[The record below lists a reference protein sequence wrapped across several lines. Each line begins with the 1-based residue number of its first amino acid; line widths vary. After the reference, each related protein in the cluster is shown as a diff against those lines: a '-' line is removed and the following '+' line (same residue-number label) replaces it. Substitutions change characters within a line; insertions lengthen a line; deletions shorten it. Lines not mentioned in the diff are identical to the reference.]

1 MEVCKVFFDATVDL
15 VFDAVT
21 DFVAVF
27 LVCASNTHGSMINML
42 NKNLFISF
50 IFR

>member
-1 MEVCKVFFDATVDL
+1 MDVCKVFFEVTIAL
-15 VFDAVT
+15 VFDVVT

-27 LVCASNTHGSMINML
+27 LVCASNTEGSNTNMPIN
-42 NKNLFISF
+42 NLFIGF